1 MKSLSMIDNW
11 SGTLLP
17 GQMSGLI
24 YVIATFTPDREPDR
38 NSVYVIGQ
46 CSNTVAGVRRL
57 LRRHA
62 GGERDAV
69 YTVRIWLGHWDGKD
83 FLDMGWA
90 PCDRPHF
97 DSERRGWAADM
108 LDGGTRD
115 YGKDLDLLNEQFSE
129 IEFRTSTPSQEDT
142 NG

>member
-24 YVIATFTPDREPDR
+24 QVVATFTPDREPDR
-38 NSVYVIGQ
+38 NSVYVVGQ

-62 GGERDAV
+62 GGERTQTTPSGSGWATGTARTLSTWAGRHLTGLTS
-69 YTVRIWLGHWDGKD
+69 TVRDVAGLRICWMAEPG
-83 FLDMGWA
+83 
-90 PCDRPHF
+90 
-97 DSERRGWAADM
+97 SS
-108 LDGGTRD
+108 TRIS
-115 YGKDLDLLNEQFSE
+115 N
-129 IEFRTSTPSQEDT
+129 T
-142 NG
+142 

>member
-1 MKSLSMIDNW
+1 MKSLPMIDNW

-24 YVIATFTPDREPDR
+24 QVVATFTPDREPDR
-38 NSVYVIGQ
+38 NSVYVVGQ

-57 LRRHA
+57 LRRHV
-62 GGERDAV
+62 GGDRDAD
-69 YTVRIWLGHWDGKD
+69 YNVRIWLGHWDGKD
-83 FLDMGWA
+83 FLDMGWS
-90 PCDRPHF
+90 PSDRPHF

-108 LDGGTRD
+108 LDGGTREFD
-115 YGKDLDLLNEQFSE
+115 KDIEHLNEAYSKLGYR
-129 IEFRTSTPSQEDT
+129 ISTPSQEDT